1 ISKQLEEKI
10 TSLLSADIILAE
22 VRKEAEKVN
31 QSQVPEMR
39 RSSSVIQKLQKDDS
53 CTRSSGVVKCSV
65 RSQATEVYSAHNGS
79 SVAPT
84 QGNGGSES
92 SESQLDDADSATWSR
107 NALSNQRVVN
117 EHSPDD
123 ASPASDQDDADS
135 TTWSR
140 NALSNQEVVNERS
153 VEAAWSVSNQDVADS
168 TSWSRNCSM

>member
-1 ISKQLEEKI
+1 MAKSERDSEADRGLQGISKQLEEKI

-53 CTRSSGVVKCSV
+53 CTRSSGE
-65 RSQATEVYSAHNGS
+65 TE
-79 SVAPT
+79 
-84 QGNGGSES
+84 GNGGSES

-135 TTWSR
+135 TT
-140 NALSNQEVVNERS
+140 
-153 VEAAWSVSNQDVADS
+153 
-168 TSWSRNCSM
+168 